1 MAIFMTFVIEI
12 KEVGI
17 TYAGTA
23 VGLIVSISQIGSV
36 LSPPAGNSL
45 AVFGPGVPYLLW
57 AGLALLGFVAFTAIR
72 EGNESTSKRQAV
84 VSG

>member
-1 MAIFMTFVIEI
+1 MTFVIEI

-45 AVFGPGVPYLLW
+45 SVYGPGVPYLFW
-57 AGLALLGFVAFTAIR
+57 AGLALLGFVAFATIR
-72 EGNESTSKRQAV
+72 DGDRTTGKRQTV
-84 VSG
+84 TSG